1 MAADLY
7 PDANAPIRPDILAEQ
22 ERAFAHIATPGAW
35 FSGAERVAI
44 AAEMRLARDCPLCQ
58 ARKDAISPNAV
69 SGDHTHGGLLSDTLV
84 EVIHR
89 ITTDPAR
96 LSKSWYEGVLAAGLT
111 DAAYVEAVSVVIH
124 TISLDTFARGMGL
137 APRSLPKAQDGA
149 ASGYRPGSARH
160 NGAYVP
166 VIPPGEESAAEA
178 DIYNGMMGANVQ
190 QALTLVPDEQRS
202 WFKLVGAQ
210 YLTQPQMRDFSQ
222 EPRAITHAQIEFLA
236 GRISALNQCL
246 Y

>member
-1 MAADLY
+1 MSVDLY
-7 PDANAPIRPDILAEQ
+7 PDAETPIRDDILEHHA
-22 ERAFAHIATPGAW
+22 RALQHIAAPGAW

-44 AAEMRLARDCPLCQ
+44 AAETRLALECPLCQ
-58 ARKDAISPNAV
+58 ARKDALSPNAV
-69 SGDHTHGGLLSDTLV
+69 SGDHTHGGLLSETLV

-96 LSKSWYEGVLAAGLT
+96 LSRSWYEGILAAGLT
-111 DAAYVEAVSVVIH
+111 DAAYVEAVSVIIH
-124 TISLDTFARGMGL
+124 TISLDTFARGLGI
-137 APRSLPKAQDGA
+137 APRSLPKATDGA
-149 ASGYRPGSARH
+149 PSGYRPASARH

-166 VIPPGEESAAEA
+166 VIPPGEESGDEA
-178 DIYNGMMGANVQ
+178 DIYVGMFGANVQ

-202 WFKLVGAQ
+202 WFKLVSAQ
-210 YLTQPQMRDFSQ
+210 YLASAQMRDFDQ
-222 EPRAITHAQIEFLA
+222 EPRAITHAQMEFLA